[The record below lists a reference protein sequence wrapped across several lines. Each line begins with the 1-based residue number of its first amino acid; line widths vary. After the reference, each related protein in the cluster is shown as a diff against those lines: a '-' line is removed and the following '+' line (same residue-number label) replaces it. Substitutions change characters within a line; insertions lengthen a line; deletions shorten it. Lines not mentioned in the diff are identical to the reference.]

1 VLAIAQR
8 IVLNIRKRRIS
19 SSLRMS
25 QTDSRIGRIRHLNAT
40 NESFYVFLCN
50 RRSRFPGNEHSHVDR
65 HVNESIYRYLYISLI
80 ILTARI
86 PTALKV
92 FRIYIN
98 SFYESGYPVNCAHT
112 RTRTRLRT
120 WRALIKERIDS
131 SVLIRACVGK

>member
-8 IVLNIRKRRIS
+8 IVEYSKAKDQLELKDEPDRFPNWTNPSSKRDER
-19 SSLRMS
+19 
-25 QTDSRIGRIRHLNAT
+25 
-40 NESFYVFLCN
+40 VFLCLN
-50 RRSRFPGNEHSHVDR
+50 KTSRFPGNEHSHVDR
-65 HVNESIYRYLYISLI
+65 HVNGSIYRYLYISLI

-112 RTRTRLRT
+112 RARTRLRT

-131 SVLIRACVGK
+131 SVLIRACVGE